1 MISRRRVIACGL
13 GASVAALAPLAPL
26 RVRAEPILTDDG
38 LYRQPWFLDSFLE
51 LKDDIEGAARNGKRL
66 VVMWE
71 LRGCPYCKETHFVN
85 FARPEIETY
94 VKERFEVLQ
103 LNIVGAREVTDFDGE
118 KLAEKALAE
127 KYGVRFTPSFQ
138 FFPDSAE
145 GLSAKKPRDREVAR
159 AQGYLEPKQFL
170 AMFRFVAER
179 AYEKGSLHDFLKAN
193 S

>member
-1 MISRRRVIACGL
+1 MISRRHVIASGL
-13 GASVAALAPLAPL
+13 GASVAALAPLASLPA
-26 RVRAEPILTDDG
+26 RAESVLTDDG

-85 FARPEIETY
+85 FARPEIEAY
-94 VKERFEVLQ
+94 VKEHFEILQ
-103 LNIVGAREVTDFDGE
+103 LNIVGAREVTDVDGE
-118 KLAEKALAE
+118 KLTEKALAE

-138 FFPDSAE
+138 FFPDSTE
-145 GLSAKKPRDREVAR
+145 GLAAKKPRDREVTR

-179 AYEKGSLHDFLKAN
+179 AYEKGSLHEFLKA
-193 S
+193 SS

>member
-1 MISRRRVIACGL
+1 MISRRRIIASGL
-13 GASVAALAPLAPL
+13 AATLAPFVPGRAG
-26 RVRAEPILTDDG
+26 AEPILTEDG
-38 LYRQPWFLDSFLE
+38 LYRQPWFLDSLLE
-51 LKDDIEGAARNGKRL
+51 LKDDLESSARSGKHL

-85 FARPEIETY
+85 FARPEIESY

-118 KLAEKALAE
+118 RLTEKALAA
-127 KYGVRFTPSFQ
+127 KYGIRFTPSFQ
-138 FFPDSAE
+138 FFPESAE
-145 GLSAKKPRDREVAR
+145 GLAGKKPREREVAR
-159 AQGYLEPKQFL
+159 AQGYLEPKHFL

-179 AYEKGSLHDFLKAN
+179 AYDKGSLHDYLKAN